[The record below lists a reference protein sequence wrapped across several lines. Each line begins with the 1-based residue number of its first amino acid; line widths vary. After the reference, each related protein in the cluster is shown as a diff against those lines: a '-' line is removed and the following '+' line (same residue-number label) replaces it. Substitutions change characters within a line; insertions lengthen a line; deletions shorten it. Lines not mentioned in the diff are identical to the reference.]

1 MVCLWVSW
9 SLKFSNETG
18 YVVGT
23 LVGSLWSEKVGSL
36 QPYSNSLPSVHSS
49 VIWPVLQLEACHSGR
64 PCMVWSSALLSSKF
78 LIILEWD
85 IIDPFY
91 IGFLKSCS
99 LSCANF
105 WEVLSYSEYFN
116 YEMRIVSKPLQEWKL
131 KVVQRDYTFGFYT
144 VEISFIRALLPRGQ
158 VKYYKLRPLSIS
170 LWKGSPPSLP
180 TFPTGAQ
187 SLGSDSGLCAC
198 YVNALLLA
206 CVNALPHLFLDCLPD
221 CLRSPWTSK
230 RSVQFLY
237 RWRTIFFLS
246 SCC

>member
-1 MVCLWVSW
+1 M
-9 SLKFSNETG
+9 
-18 YVVGT
+18 
-23 LVGSLWSEKVGSL
+23 GSL
-36 QPYSNSLPSVHSS
+36 QPYSNSLPTAHFS
-49 VIWPVLQLEACHSGR
+49 VIWPLLQLEACHSGS

-85 IIDPFY
+85 IIYPFY
-91 IGFLKSCS
+91 IGFLKLCS

-105 WEVLSYSEYFN
+105 WEVLNYSEYFN
-116 YEMRIVSKPLQEWKL
+116 CEMRIASKHLWECKL
-131 KVVQRDYTFGFYT
+131 KVVQRDYTLSFYT

-158 VKYYKLRPLSIS
+158 VKYCKFRPLSIS

-180 TFPTGAQ
+180 TFPAGAQ
-187 SLGSDSGLCAC
+187 SLGSDPGLGAC

-206 CVNALPHLFLDCLPD
+206 YVNALPHLSIGCLPD
-221 CLRSPWTSK
+221 YLRSPWNCK

-237 RWRTIFFLS
+237 RWRTIPFLC